1 MLLVNRAFPSILIT
15 SEKKKYIQR
24 INVSYKAG
32 EKNSNKSSLS
42 IWLGWQLLKQGADHW
57 ISCQHTLNGSAL
69 SNLSEKTET
78 WKPAHFRERIKGCFF
93 RCPCTPNPSA
103 RHCSLSLLNTYTAE
117 VRRDLKQVRTSACKV
132 QNWCMILDSPC
143 LIIFFNF
150 KCLSS
155 L

>member
-1 MLLVNRAFPSILIT
+1 MLLVNRAFPGMLMT
-15 SEKKKYIQR
+15 SEKKK
-24 INVSYKAG
+24 NT
-32 EKNSNKSSLS
+32 
-42 IWLGWQLLKQGADHW
+42 LKEFM
-57 ISCQHTLNGSAL
+57 QHTRRGKMTWLTTI
-69 SNLSEKTET
+69 KTRC
-78 WKPAHFRERIKGCFF
+78 WPQNIMPAHSEWKLPVQPLWKNRTLETSSFQGRIKGYLF

-132 QNWCMILDSPC
+132 QNWCIILDSPC

-155 L
+155 H